1 MTEQERLAVELLEA
15 IEAARGS
22 KGYCSARKIERWVRE
37 RLAFGKK
44 KCQRC
49 REWLALAEYRRAT
62 GYALGVAS
70 ECRVC
75 ERQRVMC
82 PEGCDPGT
90 AAATPA
96 P

>member
-1 MTEQERLAVELLEA
+1 MEFLEA

-22 KGYCSARKIERWVRE
+22 KGYCSARKIEQWVRD
-37 RLAFGKK
+37 RLAFRKK

-62 GYALGVAS
+62 GYALGVAPA
-70 ECRVC
+70 CRRC
-75 ERQRVMC
+75 ERQRVIC
-82 PEGCDPGT
+82 PEGCDPDT